1 MKEKQLLAL
10 LFMILGGITLY
21 DSISNISNYINGYEI
36 TYSFRG
42 NYSKGDEALF
52 QYIVWTIFSLMM
64 IVLAYTYIRKKD
76 NKTLD
81 DE

>member
-1 MKEKQLLAL
+1 MKKNKLLAL
-10 LFMILGGITLY
+10 LLTLLGGIILY
-21 DSISNISNYINGYEI
+21 DSISNISDYINGYEI

-52 QYIVWTIFSLMM
+52 QHIVWTIFSLMM

>member
-1 MKEKQLLAL
+1 MKENKLFAL
-10 LFMILGGITLY
+10 LLTLLGGITLY
-21 DSISNISNYINGYEI
+21 DSISNISDYINGYEI

-52 QYIVWTIFSLMM
+52 QHIIWTIFSLMM